1 MILLGSCVSER
12 ALDNSINGTTS
23 FRPLTTS
30 NTPMLVVEICSKKTR
45 AGRLRASAGEGHER
59 EGAGAGA
66 GAGARGVIV
75 LRA

>member
-1 MILLGSCVSER
+1 
-12 ALDNSINGTTS
+12 
-23 FRPLTTS
+23 
-30 NTPMLVVEICSKKTR
+30 MLVVEIRSKKTR